1 MYQDIKQRMLT
12 QHDVFRDEITSCT
25 SEHARY
31 VLPVVPTERN
41 LVTNEFAHDACGLPL
56 AYDATSHKSFIDRWG
71 TVGIVSCVKHQS
83 SFINK
88 KSAP

>member
-1 MYQDIKQRMLT
+1 MLT

-31 VLPVVPTERN
+31 VLPVVPVERN

-56 AYDATSHKSFIDRWG
+56 AYDATSYKSFIDRWG
-71 TVGIVSCVKHQS
+71 TVSSPMRHTSCS
-83 SFINK
+83 PRLLNNE